1 MVEKILTWFLTK
13 ILEYLFGKAE
23 KATKEVAAQI
33 EKEKQRDKVD
43 EKNIIKYESAKD
55 RKERIRA
62 SLHLINGT
70 DDNAS

>member
-33 EKEKQRDKVD
+33 EKEKQRDEVD

-55 RKERIRA
+55 RKEKIKA
-62 SLHLINGT
+62 SLSLLNGT
-70 DDNAS
+70 NDDAS